1 LWKAG
6 FEYLGN
12 NHSEFNEEP
21 LLKIQLLIKKFT
33 LLDSLLSLLLDYAVI
48 DRPNEANYGS
58 LYRTKI

>member
-1 LWKAG
+1 MCWEGMYRHGLILIAK
-6 FEYLGN
+6 Y
-12 NHSEFNEEP
+12 